1 MDFFRLLF
9 EQVVYSLLRLVNVA
23 RPGLSSNTLLSTSKE
38 EAEMQVSDK
47 DIAVFSEICASQKCS
62 EKKSCDFQEC
72 ALCKKCLS
80 TDEVIFL
87 KEAFLE
93 HVNKHS
99 SMRVYPKITS
109 YKEAVELKKNNDWDD
124 LSNNN
129 HKMHQWFLGKCLMDE
144 QWCH

>member
-62 EKKSCDFQEC
+62 EKKSCDFREC

-99 SMRVYPKITS
+99 SIRVYPKITS
-109 YKEAVELKKNNDWDD
+109 YKEAVELKEQNNWSD
-124 LSNNN
+124 LSTHNQ
-129 HKMHQWFLGKCLMDE
+129 KMHQWFLGKCLMDE

>member
-1 MDFFRLLF
+1 M
-9 EQVVYSLLRLVNVA
+9 A
-23 RPGLSSNTLLSTSKE
+23 RPGLASSTLLSTSKE
-38 EAEMQVSDK
+38 ETEMQVSDK
-47 DIAVFSEICASQKCS
+47 DIRVFSEICASQKCS
-62 EKKSCDFQEC
+62 ELKSCDFEEC
-72 ALCKKCLS
+72 ALCKNCLS

-109 YKEAVELKKNNDWDD
+109 YKEAVELKEHNNWN

-129 HKMHQWFLGKCLMDE
+129 QKMHQWFLGKCLMDE
-144 QWCH
+144 QWCN

>member
-1 MDFFRLLF
+1 M
-9 EQVVYSLLRLVNVA
+9 A
-23 RPGLSSNTLLSTSKE
+23 RPGLASNTLLSTSKE

-47 DIAVFSEICASQKCS
+47 DIAVFSEICASPKCS
-62 EKKSCDFQEC
+62 ELKSCDSKEC
-72 ALCKKCLS
+72 ALCKNCLS
-80 TDEVIFL
+80 SDEVIFL

-99 SMRVYPKITS
+99 SIRVYPKITS
-109 YKEAVELKKNNDWDD
+109 YKEAVLELEELDNWD

-129 HKMHQWFLGKCLMDE
+129 KKMHQWFLGKCLMDE